1 MKISYNAI
9 LEFAEDGINI
19 AFPDIPN
26 AFTCAYSR
34 KEAIKMAKEV
44 LEITLHKEKYS
55 NLPRPTKKDKIS
67 IGDNSEIVEITIFM
81 ELRNDLLF
89 GDGIIDIKK

>member
-19 AFPDIPN
+19 IFPDIPN

-34 KEAIKMAKEV
+34 KEAITMAKDV
-44 LEITLHKEKYS
+44 LGITLHKKKY
-55 NLPRPTKKDKIS
+55 NTLPTPTPKENIS
-67 IGDNSEIVEITIFM
+67 LKSGTEIVKITIFM
-81 ELRNDLLF
+81 NERNGVLL
-89 GDGIIDIKK
+89 GKDIVEFK